1 VAVIQGVD
9 YSSSRPNVACL
20 KTGGK
25 QFAIRYTHIGEKRA
39 KALTRA
45 EALALTDAGMRV
57 VVIFEEMA
65 GHMLA
70 GAVAGTA
77 AAKASKTMAEAA
89 GIHKRAPHYFALDVD
104 THTFTDAQWAACGK
118 YLDAACVVLGKDR
131 VGLYG
136 DVRAIAKLRS
146 HVHWLWQTYAWSR
159 DKDGVMVWA
168 TGVHL
173 QQYKNDVELCGG
185 GVDLDR
191 ALKPLYGQ
199 WGVNVFDGVDLKR
212 AAAFARSCDPIPY
225 KMVPVVSRDGIDCSG
240 YMGVIFNSLR
250 DLSNVWVRLFG
261 TGTIAALVEQG
272 RLPFI
277 RKGKGDAS
285 DFNIGVM
292 FTWESHSGIGH
303 TAGTL
308 PTIGGVESRGGK
320 GVLLGS
326 LARRHDNAL
335 FGHHYHMKGDAPT
348 ATSPTPTYPPFPGRV
363 MKLGMRGED
372 VKKYQS
378 QMHHR
383 GWAIAIDGD
392 FGTKTVTMTKA
403 FQKDK
408 HLTVDGEVGPTT
420 WKAAF
425 TSPITK

>member
-1 VAVIQGVD
+1 MLQGA
-9 YSSSRPNVACL
+9 NA
-20 KTGGK
+20 
-25 QFAIRYTHIGEKRA
+25 GEN
-39 KALTRA
+39 
-45 EALALTDAGMRV
+45 DARV
-57 VVIFEEMA
+57 SMVMA
-65 GHMLA
+65 NQ
-70 GAVAGTA
+70 
-77 AAKASKTMAEAA
+77 A

-104 THTFTDAQWAACGK
+104 THELTDAQWAACAA
-118 YLDAACVVLGKDR
+118 YLKAAVGVLGKAR

-136 DVRAIAKLRS
+136 DVRAIRKLRQY
-146 HVHWLWQTYAWSR
+146 VTWLWQTYAWSR
-159 DKDGVMVWA
+159 EDGVTVWEP
-168 TGVHL
+168 GVHL
-173 QQYKNDVELCGG
+173 QQYQNDVELCGG

-225 KMVPVVSRDGIDCSG
+225 KMVPEVSRSGIDCSG
-240 YMGVIFNSLR
+240 YMSVIFNSLR

-292 FTWESHSGIGH
+292 FPWESSTKIGH

-308 PTIGGVESRGGK
+308 PTIGGVESRGGT
-320 GVLLGS
+320 GVILGAA
-326 LARRHDNAL
+326 ARRHDNPM

-348 ATSPTPTYPPFPGRV
+348 ATTPTPAFPAWPGRV
-363 MKLGMRGED
+363 LRLGVSGED
-372 VKKYQS
+372 VRKYQA

-383 GWAIAIDGD
+383 GWTIAVDGSY
-392 FGTKTVTMTKA
+392 GPATRTVTVA
-403 FQKDK
+403 FQREKR
-408 HLTVDGEVGPTT
+408 LTADGEVGRLT
-420 WKAAF
+420 WNAAF
-425 TSPITK
+425 TASIT